1 MVKWKNGKL
10 DINGSESL
18 IISGAMHYFRTLPEQ
33 WQDRLEKLKALGFN
47 TVETYCCWNLHEPRE
62 GEFRFDGMLDIERF
76 IQIAQELELYVII
89 RPGPYICSEWDLGGL
104 PPWLLKDDSIQL
116 RSCQENYFG
125 KVSSYMHRLM
135 KYVVPHQITRGG
147 NVILIAVEN
156 EYGSFAS
163 SRQYMQKCKEL
174 LRQCGVEVPL
184 FTADGHTE
192 LTLNGGAVDGV
203 LPGLDFGFGNGIH
216 PEYIQP
222 FQEKWPEA
230 PIFHAEHWIGG
241 ISHWGA
247 TAPYYSA
254 ESTALEVEQQL
265 QMGIHF
271 NLYMFH
277 GGTNFGFM
285 NGANAFVQDPENRMK
300 TTYLPDTTTY
310 ESDALLTECGDITPK
325 YEAVQKVMSQ
335 YLKKPLSLPSHVET
349 QSLGDIR
356 LEKTASL
363 FDNLEQIGTRYS
375 DEFPKNMEH
384 YDQNYGYILYR
395 CRIAP
400 GQAIN
405 LLGFE
410 RVYDRIHI
418 YFNGRSYGIIERN
431 DEKRYIEPDG
441 WMDEGGV
448 LELLV
453 ENQGRINFG
462 PDMLLGDRKGICGY
476 VYICDTVGVRQILS
490 NWEIYTLPMTGL
502 NNLCYGKPGRLPAFF
517 RGTFAA
523 REKKDCFI
531 HLENFTKGFV
541 VVNNF
546 NLGRFWNIGPQHS
559 LYLPWPIL
567 KEENEIIV
575 FEEEK
580 MTEPVVSIRDYH
592 VLNERGDYVPA
603 EAIV

>member
-1 MVKWKNGKL
+1 MKWKNGKL

-135 KYVVPHQITRGG
+135 EYVVPHQITRGG

-335 YLKKPLSLPSHVET
+335 YLKKPLSPS
-349 QSLGDIR
+349 
-356 LEKTASL
+356 
-363 FDNLEQIGTRYS
+363 
-375 DEFPKNMEH
+375 
-384 YDQNYGYILYR
+384 
-395 CRIAP
+395 
-400 GQAIN
+400 
-405 LLGFE
+405 
-410 RVYDRIHI
+410 
-418 YFNGRSYGIIERN
+418 
-431 DEKRYIEPDG
+431 
-441 WMDEGGV
+441 
-448 LELLV
+448 
-453 ENQGRINFG
+453 
-462 PDMLLGDRKGICGY
+462 
-476 VYICDTVGVRQILS
+476 
-490 NWEIYTLPMTGL
+490 
-502 NNLCYGKPGRLPAFF
+502 
-517 RGTFAA
+517 FA
-523 REKKDCFI
+523 R
-531 HLENFTKGFV
+531 
-541 VVNNF
+541 
-546 NLGRFWNIGPQHS
+546 
-559 LYLPWPIL
+559 
-567 KEENEIIV
+567 
-575 FEEEK
+575 
-580 MTEPVVSIRDYH
+580 
-592 VLNERGDYVPA
+592 
-603 EAIV
+603 